1 MVIVKEEMVDVA
13 LHSIENV
20 SGMGIRV
27 SQASSVFSGEYTQPL
42 CRRGLQF
49 RKKKLK

>member
-20 SGMGIRV
+20 SGML
-27 SQASSVFSGEYTQPL
+27 YTLNALPL
-42 CRRGLQF
+42 SPLF
-49 RKKKLK
+49 LPILKCSPTVTVDLHL

>member
-1 MVIVKEEMVDVA
+1 MVIVKEKMVDVG
-13 LHSIENV
+13 LHSIENG
-20 SGMGIRV
+20 SGMRIRA

-49 RKKKLK
+49 RQKKKK